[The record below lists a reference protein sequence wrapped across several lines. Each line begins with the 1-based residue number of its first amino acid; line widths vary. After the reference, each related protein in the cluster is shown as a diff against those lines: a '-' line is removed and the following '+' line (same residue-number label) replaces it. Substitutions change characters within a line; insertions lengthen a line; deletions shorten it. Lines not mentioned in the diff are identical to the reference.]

1 MGWVTGIGVV
11 ITSLHVGFAD
21 LPDEAFS
28 YDGHKQSV
36 ERFYDQEVPNIL
48 LGGYYSEGRTT
59 FPFGLDTG
67 THTSK
72 LDTYGASIGAFHT
85 LPIADSNSDI
95 TFGAKLSLDY
105 TENRPCIDSY
115 DRKYYCGNLT
125 AWSDLE
131 RKTDVQINPSVS
143 INYTLRF

>member
-11 ITSLHVGFAD
+11 ITALDVGFAD
-21 LPDEAFS
+21 LPDEAFD
-28 YDGHKQSV
+28 YTGHRHSV
-36 ERFYDQEVPNIL
+36 EQFYDQEVPNIL

-59 FPFGLDTG
+59 IPFGIDTG

-72 LDTYGASIGAFHT
+72 LDTYGASIGAYHT
-85 LPIADSNSDI
+85 LPLADSNSDI

-105 TENRPCIDSY
+105 IEHRPCIDEY
-115 DRKYYCGNLT
+115 NAEYYCGNLT
-125 AWSDLE
+125 PFSDLE
-131 RKTDVQINPSVS
+131 RKADVQVTPSIS